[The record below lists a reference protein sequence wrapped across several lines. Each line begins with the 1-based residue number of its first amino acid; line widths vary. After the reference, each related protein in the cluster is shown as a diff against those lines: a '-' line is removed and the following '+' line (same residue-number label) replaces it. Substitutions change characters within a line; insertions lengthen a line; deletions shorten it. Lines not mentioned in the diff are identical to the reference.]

1 MKTIELRQTPL
12 DPELAL
18 GTIAECVSNP
28 AVTGSFDNF
37 EYCAANGRQLLLGH
51 HDIDAVRPGHVIRA
65 ESFQSPSLNYVFVSK
80 DPQHQRHAATWQELR
95 YYLEESWV
103 IGTERYPGVK
113 IWFASTA
120 RNSRRE
126 LERIF
131 VLHEHGTT

>member
-18 GTIAECVSNP
+18 GTIAKCLSNP

-37 EYCAANGRQLLLGH
+37 LYCAANGRQLLLGH
-51 HDIDAVRPGHVIRA
+51 HGREAVRPDHVIQA
-65 ESFQSPSLNYVFVSK
+65 EGFPFLNYVFVSK
-80 DPQHQRHAATWQELR
+80 DPQHHRHAATWEELR
-95 YYLEESWV
+95 DYLEQGWV

-126 LERIF
+126 PERIF
-131 VLHEHGTT
+131 VLYQHGTT